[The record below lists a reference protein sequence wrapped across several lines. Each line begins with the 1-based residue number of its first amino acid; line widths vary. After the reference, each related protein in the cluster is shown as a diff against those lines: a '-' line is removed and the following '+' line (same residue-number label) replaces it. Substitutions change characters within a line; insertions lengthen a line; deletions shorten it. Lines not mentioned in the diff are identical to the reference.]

1 MFKNDFFRR
10 YNCSVVE
17 ICYFFQWYLLLFLVK
32 SYDILPVFC
41 NSTFAFLFECIF
53 VRRIVELSTVQWH
66 HSCSQILNGRAEHR
80 YSYIPL
86 KGETNFQKI
95 LKKQFLKFWGINFF
109 LKNNVLIFKGR
120 YKWQKHVVIYL
131 TYSGLPAVN

>member
-80 YSYIPL
+80 YSISYIKEKMADFINSFFYFISYIPL
-86 KGETNFQKI
+86 KGETNFPKI
-95 LKKQFLKFWGINFF
+95 LKKQFLKFWGINFL
-109 LKNNVLIFKGR
+109 LKTMF
-120 YKWQKHVVIYL
+120 
-131 TYSGLPAVN
+131 